1 MSIFK
6 SFYKSSNSSKY
17 SFEALINEEQEKLYK
32 VAYSYV
38 KNEQDA
44 LDIVQDAIIKGF
56 KSFDRLKEI
65 EYFSTWITRILINTA
80 IDHIRKSKK
89 VITLETDLFD
99 PGFNEENNSIMTMD
113 IELIF
118 EKLRPQQKTLILL
131 RFYYGY
137 SINEISEI
145 LGKPE
150 GTIKSQ
156 LHRTLQ
162 FIKEK
167 LENGGDSYGK
177 ASSRY

>member
-6 SFYKSSNSSKY
+6 SFYKRSNSDEY
-17 SFEALINEEQEKLYK
+17 SFEALIKKEQEKLYK

-44 LDIVQDAIIKGF
+44 LDIVQDAIIKGL
-56 KSFDRLKEI
+56 KSFDRLKDI
-65 EYFSTWITRILINTA
+65 DYFSTWITRILINTA

-89 VITLETDLFD
+89 VIPLETDWFD
-99 PGFNEENNSIMTMD
+99 SGRNEENNAIMTMD

-118 EKLRPQQKTLILL
+118 EKLKPQQKTLILL

-162 FIKEK
+162 LVKDK
-167 LENGGDSYGK
+167 LENGGDTYGK

>member
-6 SFYKSSNSSKY
+6 SFYKKSNSDEF
-17 SFEALINEEQEKLYK
+17 SFETLIKKEQEKLYK

-38 KNEQDA
+38 KNEHDA

-65 EYFSTWITRILINTA
+65 DYFSTWITRILINTA
-80 IDHIRKSKK
+80 LDHIRKSKK
-89 VITLETDLFD
+89 VITLETDWSG
-99 PGFNEENNSIMTMD
+99 PRQNEENNSIMTMD

-118 EKLRPQQKTLILL
+118 EKLKPQQKTLILL

-137 SINEISEI
+137 SINEIAEI

-162 FIKEK
+162 LVKEK
-167 LENGGDSYGK
+167 LENGGDTYGK